1 MPRELDETRELR
13 VRVPDRLIH
22 GLLRLKILE
31 RKAMSLA
38 VEEAID
44 AYLARRESRN
54 AAAASQSE
62 RGFV

>member
-1 MPRELDETRELR
+1 MTRELDETRELR

-31 RKAMSLA
+31 RKAMSVA

-44 AYLARRESRN
+44 AYLARKESRS
-54 AAAASQSE
+54 AALAASAE